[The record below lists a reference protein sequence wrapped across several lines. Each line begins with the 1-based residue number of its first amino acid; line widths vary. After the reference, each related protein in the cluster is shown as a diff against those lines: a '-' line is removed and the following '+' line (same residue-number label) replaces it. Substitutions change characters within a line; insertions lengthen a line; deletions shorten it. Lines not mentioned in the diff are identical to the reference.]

1 MQKEQKQNIAI
12 FGGSFD
18 PPHIG
23 HEMIVKKALEE
34 LDIDMLYVVPTYLNP
49 FKERFAAP
57 PNIRYEWL
65 KKLFKSY
72 DKVKISNYEIKQK
85 KAVPTIK
92 TVKHFYKNY
101 NINKLYLII
110 GDDNLEN
117 LHKWHDF
124 EKLKKLVTFVV
135 ATRNKKEYPKNL
147 KILKISA
154 NISSTKLRENLDTRY
169 LPASISK
176 DIIKYY
182 KEHNEQ
188 KD

>member
-1 MQKEQKQNIAI
+1 MQKEQKLSIAI

-49 FKERFAAP
+49 FKNSFNAP
-57 PNIRYEWL
+57 PKTRFEWL
-65 KKLFKSY
+65 KKLFKNY
-72 DKVKISNYEIKQK
+72 DKVKICDFEIKQK

-92 TVKHFYKNY
+92 TVEYFYENY
-101 NINKLYLII
+101 NINKLYIII

-147 KILKISA
+147 KILEISA

-182 KEHNEQ
+182 KEHNER
-188 KD
+188 